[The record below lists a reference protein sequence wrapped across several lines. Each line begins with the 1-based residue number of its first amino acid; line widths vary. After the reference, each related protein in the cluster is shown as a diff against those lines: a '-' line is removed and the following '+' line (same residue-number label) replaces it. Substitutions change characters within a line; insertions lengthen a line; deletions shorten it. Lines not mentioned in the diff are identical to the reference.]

1 MTELA
6 EYLKCIYYEKAEN
19 LKAHTIKINTMNVC
33 SLMIRWKIEGMSIW
47 PWAEMSILCLLIQDI
62 HFHSKS
68 WNERVSSLLQ
78 QLCVEHVWQ
87 TELLSSDD
95 RSSTESQ
102 PNVSSQLPAIIDSN
116 QLSPGLTARL
126 RILLWHLHRHLA
138 TKTKRISG
146 RKEYL
151 IRIYWTLL
159 ASWLQRRIQ
168 LVEESK

>member
-1 MTELA
+1 MFVVWWFGGK
-6 EYLKCIYYEKAEN
+6 LKVWAYGHEQKCLNSVYWFKIYIFTA
-19 LKAHTIKINTMNVC
+19 
-33 SLMIRWKIEGMSIW
+33 
-47 PWAEMSILCLLIQDI
+47 
-62 HFHSKS
+62 KS
-68 WNERVSSLLQ
+68 WNERVSFLLQ